1 MFDKEKEFEFIEE
14 KLNEIRIA
22 CNRLGIPFIWVA
34 AIKDDGTSTEYKVA
48 IDENETPDLDVVKYP
63 CHALVPGSMGIKL
76 ADDKIRD
83 IIKVLNGFK
92 VVANTSIPYNPEE
105 FSYSALFP
113 QKNDLYEVDQTEG
126 AIYVRMDDAGDAPK
140 KEKGQAEEE
149 SIVLGLDA
157 SNVLP
162 RIDDDFQ

>member
-1 MFDKEKEFEFIEE
+1 MLDKEKEFGLIEE

-34 AIKDDGTSTEYKVA
+34 AIKDDGMSTVYKGS

-63 CHALVPGSMGIKL
+63 CHALVPGSMCVKL
-76 ADDKIRD
+76 SDDKIRD
-83 IIKVLNGFK
+83 ILKVLNGFK
-92 VVANTSIPYNPEE
+92 VVANPTIPYDPKD

-113 QKNDLYEVDQTEG
+113 QKNDLYEMDKTEG
-126 AIYVRMDDAGDAPK
+126 SIFVRVDESEEESAK
-140 KEKGQAEEE
+140 WEGQAEEVPV
-149 SIVLGLDA
+149 VLGMNA

-162 RIDDDFQ
+162 RIDEDFE